1 MTDLFTSTPAQDA
14 TEKTDY
20 TFAEIY
26 QILEQEIID
35 LTAKPGSLLSENP
48 LCKRF
53 GVSRTLIRGV
63 LQRLKENELVEII
76 PYKGTWV
83 TRLNFDI
90 VNQLIFERVAVESRV
105 LREFIVTAEDGD
117 FALIAKR
124 LLRHEEIM
132 NQRPLD
138 LNRLYAQDSLLHETW
153 FAATG
158 KLYLWEKLQNA
169 HADYSRFR
177 MLDTLEDQSF
187 TEVIDDHR
195 LLITLINE
203 KRIDEIEPLMERH
216 LYGTMRRLDGKIKT
230 DFTHYFK

>member
-1 MTDLFTSTPAQDA
+1 MTNTHFAHPTQGAP
-14 TEKTDY
+14 EKTDH
-20 TFAEIY
+20 TFVEIY
-26 QILEQEIID
+26 EILEREIID

-63 LQRLKENELVEII
+63 LQRLKENELVEIV

-105 LREFIVTAEDGD
+105 LREFIATAKDGD

-132 NQRPLD
+132 RQRPLD

-177 MLDTLEDQSF
+177 MLDTLEDPNF
-187 TEVIDDHR
+187 TEVVDDHR

-203 KRIDEIEPLMERH
+203 KRVDEIEPLIERH

>member
-1 MTDLFTSTPAQDA
+1 MPLAENTTPMAA
-14 TEKTDY
+14 EKKEY
-20 TFAEIY
+20 SFADIY
-26 QILEQEIID
+26 AILEQEIID

-53 GVSRTLIRGV
+53 GVSRTLVRGV
-63 LQRLKENELVEII
+63 LQRLQEKELVQIV

-83 TRLNFDI
+83 TLLNFDI

-105 LREFIVTAEDGD
+105 IREFIASATDGD

-124 LLRHEEIM
+124 LLRHEEILA
-132 NQRPLD
+132 QQPVD

-177 MLDTLEDQSF
+177 MLDTVEDPNF
-187 TEVIDDHR
+187 EEVIADHR
-195 LLITLINE
+195 LLIRLITE
-203 KRIDEIEPLMERH
+203 KRADEIEPLIERH
-216 LYGTMRRLDGKIKT
+216 LYGSMRRLDGKIKT
-230 DFTHYFK
+230 EFIHYFKS

>member
-1 MTDLFTSTPAQDA
+1 MLNTAPQK
-14 TEKTDY
+14 EY
-20 TFAEIY
+20 TFGEIY
-26 QILEQEIID
+26 DILQGEIID

-63 LQRLKENELVEII
+63 LQKLQENELVKIV

-83 TRLNFDI
+83 TLLNYDI

-105 LREFIVTAEDGD
+105 IRDFIATAQAGD

-124 LLRHEEIM
+124 LLRHEEIIA
-132 NQRPLD
+132 QKPVD
-138 LNRLYAQDSLLHETW
+138 LNRLYAQDSLLHKTW

-177 MLDTLEDQSF
+177 MLDTVEDPNF
-187 TEVIDDHR
+187 AEVIADHR
-195 LLITLINE
+195 LLIQLITE
-203 KRIDEIEPLMERH
+203 KRTSEIEPLLERH
-216 LYGTMRRLDGKIKT
+216 IYGGMRRLDGKIKT
-230 DFTHYFK
+230 DFSHYFQ

>member
-1 MTDLFTSTPAQDA
+1 MKN
-14 TEKTDY
+14 EY
-20 TFAEIY
+20 TFADIY
-26 QILEQEIID
+26 EILEREIID

-63 LQRLKENELVEII
+63 LQRLQENELVQIV

-83 TRLNFDI
+83 TLLNFDI
-90 VNQLIFERVAVESRV
+90 INQLIFERVAVESRV
-105 LREFIVTAEDGD
+105 LREFIATASDGD

-132 NQRPLD
+132 RQQPLD

-177 MLDTLEDQSF
+177 MLDTLEDKNF
-187 TEVIDDHR
+187 EEVVDDHR
-195 LLITLINE
+195 LLIQLITE
-203 KRIDEIEPLMERH
+203 KRIDEIEPLVERH
-216 LYGTMRRLDGKIKT
+216 LYGSMRRLDGKRKT
-230 DFTHYFK
+230 EFTHYFK